1 MKIVDVSAFY
11 TPLGGGVRTYVECKI
26 AYAERMGI
34 DLVVIIPGEE
44 DREDRRPGGARVI
57 SVASPKLIF
66 DGRYR
71 YFKSAGPIHDILDS
85 EQPDIVEAS
94 SPWRTA
100 NIVADWKGPARKSL
114 FMHADPMAV
123 YAYRWFGQLAPRD
136 TIDRTFAPYL
146 NHLRR
151 AAAKFDTVICCN
163 PDLEARLRQA
173 GLPNVTMIPLGIE
186 PNRFSPR
193 LRSADL
199 RAKMLAKCHLPENA
213 RLLLAICRLS
223 PDKRLPMVIEAVSV
237 ASAQQPVGLIVIG
250 IGRDRPMILKAIG
263 GNPHIRLID
272 GVRDRVLLARM
283 MASADGFVHGCES
296 ETYGIVVAEA
306 ASSGLPL
313 ILPDEGGAVAFADP
327 SCSVSYRAANPAA
340 LVRALDRFLAQDPA
354 ELLAAAA
361 RRAEQEFCIDNHFD
375 SLINTYQ
382 QCRTSVQA
390 A

>member
-11 TPLGGGVRTYVECKI
+11 APHGGGVRTYVERKI
-26 AYAERMGI
+26 AYAERIGI
-34 DLVVIIPGEE
+34 DLVVIIPGKE
-44 DREDRRPGGARVI
+44 DGEDRRPGGTRVI

-71 YFKSAGPIHDILDS
+71 YFKSAGPVHDILNA

-100 NIVADWKGPARKSL
+100 NIVADWKGTARKSL
-114 FMHADPMAV
+114 FMHADPMAT
-123 YAYRWFGQLAPRD
+123 YAYRWFGQMAPRD

-151 AAAKFDTVICCN
+151 AAAKFDTVVCCN
-163 PDLEARLRQA
+163 PDLARRLRHA
-173 GLPNVTMIPLGIE
+173 GIANVTMIPLGIE

-199 RAKMLAKCHLPENA
+199 RAKMLAKCHLPEHA
-213 RLLLAICRLS
+213 RLLVSIGRLS
-223 PDKRLPMVIEAVSV
+223 AEKRLPMVIEAVSV

-250 IGRDRPMILKAIG
+250 VGRDRPMALKAIG

-272 GVRDRVLLARM
+272 GVQDRALLAQM
-283 MASADGFVHGCES
+283 LASADGLIHGCES
-296 ETYGIVVAEA
+296 ETYGLVVAEA
-306 ASSGLPL
+306 AASGVPL

-340 LVRALDRFLAQDPA
+340 LVRALDQFLDCDPM
-354 ELLAAAA
+354 ELLATAV
-361 RRAEQEFCIDNHFD
+361 RRADQVFCIDNHFD
-375 SLINTYQ
+375 SLIDAYQ
-382 QCRTSVQA
+382 RCRTTMQA

>member
-11 TPLGGGVRTYVECKI
+11 APHGGGVRTYVECKI

-44 DREDRRPGGARVI
+44 DKEDRRPGGARVI

-71 YFKSAGPIHDILDS
+71 YFKSAGPIHDILNA

-123 YAYRWFGQLAPRD
+123 YAYRWFGQVAPRD
-136 TIDRTFAPYL
+136 TIDRTFAPYH

-151 AAAKFDTVICCN
+151 AAAKFDTVVCCN
-163 PDLEARLRQA
+163 PDLEARLRHA
-173 GLPNVTMIPLGIE
+173 GIPNVTMIPLGIE
-186 PNRFSPR
+186 ANRFSPS
-193 LRSADL
+193 LRSAEL
-199 RAKMLAKCHLPENA
+199 RAKMLAKCHLPEDA

-237 ASAQQPVGLIVIG
+237 ASAKQPVGLIVIG
-250 IGRDRPMILKAIG
+250 VGRDRPMVLKAIG

-272 GVRDRVLLARM
+272 GVRDRALLARM

-296 ETYGIVVAEA
+296 ETFGIVIAEA
-306 ASSGLPL
+306 ASSGVPL
-313 ILPDEGGAVAFADP
+313 ILPDEGGAVTFADP
-327 SCSVSYRAANPAA
+327 SCSVSYRAGNPAA
-340 LVRALDRFLAQDPA
+340 LVHALDQFLDRDPT
-354 ELLAAAA
+354 ELQAAAV
-361 RRAEQEFCIDNHFD
+361 RRADQVFCINDHFD
-375 SLINTYQ
+375 NLIDTYQ
-382 QCRTSVQA
+382 QCTMTMQA

>member
-11 TPLGGGVRTYVECKI
+11 APHGGGVRTYVECKI
-26 AYAERMGI
+26 AYAERTGI
-34 DLVVIIPGEE
+34 DLVVVIPGEE
-44 DREDRRPGGARVI
+44 DGEDRRPGGARVI

-71 YFKSAGPIHDILDS
+71 YFKSAGPVHDILDA

-100 NIVADWKGPARKSL
+100 SIVADWKGPARKAL

-123 YAYRWFGQLAPRD
+123 YAYRWFGQVAPRD

-151 AAAKFDTVICCN
+151 AAAKFDTVVCCN
-163 PDLEARLRQA
+163 PDLEARLRHA
-173 GLPNVTMIPLGIE
+173 GIPNVTMIPLGIE
-186 PNRFSPR
+186 PNRFSPS
-193 LRSADL
+193 LRSAEL
-199 RAKMLAKCHLPENA
+199 RAKMLSQCHLPENA
-213 RLLLAICRLS
+213 RLLVAICRLS
-223 PDKRLPMVIEAVSV
+223 AEKRLPMVIEAVSV
-237 ASAQQPVGLIVIG
+237 ASAREPVGLIIIG
-250 IGRDRPMILKAIG
+250 VGRDRPTVLKAIG

-272 GVRDRVLLARM
+272 GVRDRALLARM
-283 MASADGFVHGCES
+283 LASADGFIHGCES

-306 ASSGLPL
+306 ASSGVPL

-340 LVRALDRFLAQDPA
+340 LVRALDQFLDHDPA

-361 RRAEQEFCIDNHFD
+361 HRAEKVFCIDNHFD
-375 SLINTYQ
+375 NLIDTYQ
-382 QCRTSVQA
+382 QCRTTVQA